1 MRHALFNLR
10 DLFIGLK
17 AMRHDSLATA
27 FLPEGDTI
35 PRVSV
40 IRTTVLV
47 DWDRPEADELRPD
60 AEAMSTPETEG

>member
-1 MRHALFNLR
+1 MRDALLNLR

-27 FLPEGDTI
+27 FLPEGDTL
-35 PRVSV
+35 PRISV
-40 IRTTVLV
+40 TPTTLLV

-60 AEAMSTPETEG
+60 AEAMSTPETED